1 MEAEEVSTGR
11 GEERLPTFCIL
22 MRTRGTEHMRVG
34 CSRLMSPYTNTFT
47 SQTLTDGNIAEFI
60 LVIGVVAVFG

>member
-1 MEAEEVSTGR
+1 
-11 GEERLPTFCIL
+11 
-22 MRTRGTEHMRVG
+22 MRTRGTEHIRVG

-60 LVIGVVAVFG
+60 LVIDVVAVFG